1 MGKGS
6 LRPHRIIEER
16 AMEHAEAS
24 GSRVPRGY
32 KRRMILQAILGLGL
46 GAPLLGRARAQEID
60 PRHARPQEGDRFVFA
75 TGERQGD
82 LVAPVDL
89 PLGGPPVT
97 SYPMD
102 PQSKTVRDG
111 SRLNQVLLIHLG
123 AEALTDE
130 TRARSAAGIVAYSAV
145 CTHAG
150 CDVADWKNDTKTLM
164 CFCHYSEFDPKDG
177 ARVLEGPAPR
187 RLAALPLKVVDGVLM
202 AAGGF
207 SGRVGF
213 QQG

>member
-1 MGKGS
+1 MG
-6 LRPHRIIEER
+6 
-16 AMEHAEAS
+16 HAEAS
-24 GSRVPRGY
+24 DAGVPRLY
-32 KRRMILQAILGLGL
+32 KRRTMLKAVLGLGL
-46 GAPLLGRARAQEID
+46 GAPFVKRARAQDID

-82 LVAPVDL
+82 LITPVDL
-89 PLGGPPVT
+89 TLGGPPVT

-111 SRLNQVLLIHLG
+111 SRLNQVLLIHLD
-123 AEALTDE
+123 AEALTDD

-150 CDVADWKNDTKTLM
+150 CDVEDWKNDTKTLM

-177 ARVLEGPAPR
+177 ARVLDGPAPR
-187 RLAALPLKVVDGVLM
+187 RLAALPLKVADGVLM

-207 SGRVGF
+207 LGRVGF